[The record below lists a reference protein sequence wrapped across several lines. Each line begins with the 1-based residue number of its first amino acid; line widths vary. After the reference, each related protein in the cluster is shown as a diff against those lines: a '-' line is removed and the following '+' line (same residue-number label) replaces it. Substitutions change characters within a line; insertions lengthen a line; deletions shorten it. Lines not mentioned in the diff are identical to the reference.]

1 MSVLRREEEE
11 KSMNL
16 KFHSRGFTL
25 RIWNK
30 KRKKKQHEE
39 NCSRVSQ
46 QKALLS
52 NTFQMMEM
60 ILWVVYRR
68 V

>member
-1 MSVLRREEEE
+1 
-11 KSMNL
+11 MNL

-25 RIWNK
+25 HIWNK
-30 KRKKKQHEE
+30 KNKQMKIRRSRRKLS
-39 NCSRVSQ
+39 CVAQ

-60 ILWVVYRR
+60 ILWVVY
-68 V
+68 